1 MWNETWKENKGE
13 RIMGKLKEHMIG
25 WLDEYGNELGYDMS
39 NCPSLEDFWWV
50 AEHHVEAEDYWKGKW
65 EPDKK

>member
-1 MWNETWKENKGE
+1 
-13 RIMGKLKEHMIG
+13 MGKLKEHMMG

-39 NCPSLEDFWWV
+39 NCPSVEDFWWV